1 MVYRLWILL
10 NHWQVNMCDFR
21 ETKRGIKAER
31 GIKLTHASGTGESKN
46 TVQIVAVIK
55 LWIDGHTRVSCDSVA

>member
-21 ETKRGIKAER
+21 ETKRAER
-31 GIKLTHASGTGESKN
+31 GIKLTRASGTGESKN
-46 TVQIVAVIK
+46 TVQIVAVMK
-55 LWIDGHTRVSCDSVA
+55 LWIDGHARYLARIL